1 MSKTIFVTGIS
12 TEVGKTVVSAIIT
25 EALQADYWK
34 PVQAGE
40 LDNCDTN
47 KVKKLVNN
55 TKTVFHKNSF
65 ALKTPMSPHAAAEID
80 NVELS
85 VSKIK
90 RPSTE
95 NTLVIEGSGGL
106 LVPINEKETMI
117 DLIDTSDKVIV
128 VSKNYLGSINHTL
141 MTIEVLKSRNLNIL
155 GVIFNGEP
163 NKSTEEI
170 INKMTGLPTIGNI
183 NEEPSVD
190 KGMIN
195 KYSEKIGLNI
205 LKLCK

>member
-1 MSKTIFVTGIS
+1 M
-12 TEVGKTVVSAIIT
+12 
-25 EALQADYWK
+25 
-34 PVQAGE
+34 
-40 LDNCDTN
+40 
-47 KVKKLVNN
+47 
-55 TKTVFHKNSF
+55 
-65 ALKTPMSPHAAAEID
+65 
-80 NVELS
+80 
-85 VSKIK
+85 
-90 RPSTE
+90 
-95 NTLVIEGSGGL
+95 
-106 LVPINEKETMI
+106 PINEKETMI